1 MLVPTGTQGNIDRRV
16 WLVVAIGAQAVQD
29 GAAAVNAKM
38 VICADVGQQLVA
50 DDTVQMLQLAAGKA
64 FQVKMMRASP
74 AGHILIDIGRLL
86 VIAEFADGALLQKHG
101 ETTVQ
106 GAFAFLCSV
115 VGVGVGF
122 GQGGAKLVYRVL
134 RIGMLRKEGDETGL
148 SLGFVGR
155 CHKGSFHNKR
165 NRFTV

>member
-1 MLVPTGTQGNIDRRV
+1 MLVSTGTQRNIDRRV
-16 WLVVAIGAQAVQD
+16 LLVVTICAQAVQD
-29 GAAAVNAKM
+29 GTAAVNAKM
-38 VICADVGQQLVA
+38 MIGADVRQQLVA
-50 DDTVQMLQLAAGKA
+50 DDTVQMLQLAAGET
-64 FQVKMMRASP
+64 FQVKMVRASA
-74 AGHILIDIGRLL
+74 AGHVLIDVGQLL
-86 VIAEFADGALLQKHG
+86 VITEFADGALLQKHR
-101 ETTVQ
+101 EAAVQ

-134 RIGMLRKEGDETGL
+134 SIGMLGKEGDETGL